1 MSKKI
6 QSIITVCVSRFA
18 HVFMMDTGAS
28 VKGDLSGHTKAI
40 NSVSWK
46 PTRPFRI
53 ATGSEDNKSAFYE
66 GPPFVFKCT
75 KAVSIYYLYLLFIYI
90 YSLILTCVLLFLL
103 YSYKGKIVDLL

>member
-1 MSKKI
+1 
-6 QSIITVCVSRFA
+6 
-18 HVFMMDTGAS
+18 MMDTGAS

-75 KAVSIYYLYLLFIYI
+75 KAVNICKPIVLIICTYI
-90 YSLILTCVLLFLL
+90 H
-103 YSYKGKIVDLL
+103 

>member
-1 MSKKI
+1 MFKKI

-75 KAVSIYYLYLLFIYI
+75 KAVSICYLYLLFIYI
-90 YSLILTCVLLFLL
+90 FINIDMYFVIF
-103 YSYKGKIVDLL
+103 IVFI